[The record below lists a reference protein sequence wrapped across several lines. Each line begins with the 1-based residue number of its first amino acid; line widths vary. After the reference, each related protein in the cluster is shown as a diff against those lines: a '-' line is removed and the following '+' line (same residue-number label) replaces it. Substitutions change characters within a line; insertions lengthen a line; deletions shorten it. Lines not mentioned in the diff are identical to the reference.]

1 MRHALRIPLAL
12 VAVLAVTACTS
23 ASAGWTYTPAPP
35 ATPVPSVAASGS
47 AAAPASVAPSA
58 STAASAGASAG
69 AGGGPIPVVAQG
81 IAFTTT
87 AITAPAN
94 TPFQIDFD
102 NEDASTQHNVQIKDA
117 GGAEVFN
124 GAVFAGV
131 AHKIYDVSALPAGAY
146 TFHCIVHANMTGTLT
161 VQ

>member
-12 VAVLAVTACTS
+12 LTVLAVTACTS

-35 ATPVPSVAASGS
+35 ATPVPSAAPSAS
-47 AAAPASVAPSA
+47 AAAPASAAPSGSA
-58 STAASAGASAG
+58 AASAGASAG
-69 AGGGPIPVVAQG
+69 AAGPPIPIVAQG

-87 AITAPAN
+87 DIKAPAN

-117 GGAEVFN
+117 GGTEVFN
-124 GAVFAGV
+124 GQVFAGV
-131 AHKIYDVSALPAGAY
+131 AHKTYDVPALAPGAY
-146 TFHCIVHANMTGTLT
+146 TFHCIVHANMTGNLT